1 MDGPAA
7 NPDPRRAAAGS
18 PAARPGAAG
27 GPLVEPDLIEHVPVT
42 PPSRRRRVIIGAI
55 GVLVAGAML
64 VTAWPSQLRP
74 VSPSPAAAADPST
87 VTIVAGEPTSIDPA
101 KHGDTGSAYYVSQLY
116 ETLTAVDTDLEIRP
130 ALAESW
136 AIAED
141 GTKITFTLRPNLKF
155 SDGSALKASDVV
167 HSWRRLFLPSG
178 PSPLASLIA
187 DVKGARELLA
197 GASSDTSTLG
207 VSAPDDR
214 TVVVDLMRGGRDLPG
229 IVSGAPFAVV
239 PPATSDGEIRVGPGS
254 LVGSGG
260 YTLAAINA
268 TSWTL
273 KANEEYWA
281 GTPAIDTV
289 TLVTTLQGQNP
300 VDLFRAGQV
309 DVTQV
314 GSQDASWLAW
324 DDELGSSLR
333 SDPSLSVTY
342 YGFDTRQRP
351 FDDVR
356 VRRAF
361 AAAVDWRRLAA
372 LARPGTSVPATGLV
386 PAGIPGRPD
395 GDYLPAYDPAAAR
408 TLLAQAGYATGAALG
423 PISFVTDG
431 RPYDTAMISMLE
443 ANLGVDIRYAT
454 MDFGP
459 YQARLASDSPQIW
472 TTQWVSD
479 YPGSNDFL
487 GMLLETG
494 STSNQGGWSSS
505 AFDEAIAQATSASSD
520 AEATAAFAGAMAI
533 IRDDVPVVPVSYGTQ
548 FNLVR
553 EGLLGASTTG
563 TGILRLAGLSW
574 GAGR

>member
-7 NPDPRRAAAGS
+7 KPDPRRAAAGS
-18 PAARPGAAG
+18 PAAGPGAAG
-27 GPLVEPDLIEHVPVT
+27 GALVESDLIEHVPVT

-136 AIAED
+136 TVAED
-141 GTKITFTLRPNLKF
+141 GTRITFTLRPNLKF

-167 HSWRRLFLPSG
+167 HSWRRLFLPSE

-214 TVVVDLMRGGRDLPG
+214 TVVVALVRGGRDLPG

-239 PPATSDGEIRVGPGS
+239 PPATGDGEIHPTPGS

-260 YTLAAINA
+260 YTLEAIDA

-273 KANEEYWA
+273 KANPDYWA

-289 TLVTTLQGQNP
+289 TMIKTLQGQNP
-300 VDLFRAGQV
+300 VDLFRSRQV

-314 GSQDASWLAW
+314 GSLDASWIAW
-324 DDELGSSLR
+324 DDELGPSLR
-333 SDPSLSVTY
+333 SDPSLAVTY
-342 YGFDTRQRP
+342 YGFDTRQKP

-372 LARPGTSVPATGLV
+372 LDRPGTSVPATGLV

-395 GDYLPAYDPAAAR
+395 GDYLPAYDPAAAK
-408 TLLAQAGYATGAALG
+408 TLLAQAGYANGAALG

-431 RPYDTAMISMLE
+431 RSYDTAMISMLE

-454 MDFGP
+454 MEFGP

-487 GMLLETG
+487 GMLLESG

-520 AEATAAFAGAMAI
+520 ADATAAFADAMAI
-533 IRDDVPVVPVSYGTQ
+533 VRDEAPAVPVSYGTQ